1 MDTHRPLE
9 IRQLVQQ
16 QFEEMSPDRMGIRGE
31 AVLIRG
37 GEYCGHRYQGER
49 VSAVWFREEDQLKF
63 YDGSGSVIR
72 VVRPAEL
79 EAARRLPKAA

>member
-1 MDTHRPLE
+1 MDTRRPLE

-16 QFEEMSPDRMGIRGE
+16 QFQAMSAEQDGIRGE

-49 VSAVWFREEDQLKF
+49 MSAVWFREEDQLKF
-63 YDGSGSVIR
+63 YDETGSVVR

-79 EAARRLPKAA
+79 EFARSLPKAA